1 MCVRESDNPLR
12 WRHNGCD
19 SVSNHQ
25 PQDCLL
31 NRLFRHKSKKTSKLR
46 VTALYVGNSPGT
58 GELPTQRASYA
69 ENVSIWWRHM
79 NDRLFGNKLLSEL
92 TLLSLGRDNVEH
104 SLNHR
109 TNICR
114 YDALSLNEW
123 RPSMVIYRVE
133 IHRYFT
139 RCIMISWPFSM
150 CCAWDIKLQVSVVVT
165 KT

>member
-1 MCVRESDNPLR
+1 MGAIASQITSLR
-12 WRHNGCD
+12 IVYSIVYLGIDQRK
-19 SVSNHQ
+19 HQ
-25 PQDCLL
+25 SSASLPFMWGIHRGPVNCP
-31 NRLFRHKSKKTSKLR
+31 HK
-46 VTALYVGNSPGT
+46 
-58 GELPTQRASYA
+58 RASYA